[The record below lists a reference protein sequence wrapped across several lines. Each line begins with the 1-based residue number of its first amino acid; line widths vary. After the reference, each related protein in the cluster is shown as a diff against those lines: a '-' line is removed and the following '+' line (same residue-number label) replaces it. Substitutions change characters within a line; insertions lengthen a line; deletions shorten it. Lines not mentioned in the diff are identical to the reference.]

1 MTVNPADAVPT
12 PLSGM
17 TTREAPQSTGAN
29 SELGQDAFLKLLVAQ
44 LKYQDPLNPADGAE
58 FLAQTAQF
66 TMVEKLADL
75 EAQGQSTVTSQ
86 QQMQAAQLVGR
97 QVTYVDSTGNLVEG
111 VVESAE
117 YTPDG
122 QSLTIDGQAVEL
134 DNITKVVGNL
144 QVDGASE
151 AVSALGPSLASSLTP
166 ALVEAIQEASSGA
179 ADSDAGVDSADEAS
193 SDNDREAESTSTD
206 ALADET
212 DTVTETS
219 NVGSNPD
226 EPTGEEG

>member
-17 TTREAPQSTGAN
+17 TTREAPQSPDAN

-97 QVTYVDSTGNLVEG
+97 QVTYVDATGTLVEG

-134 DNITKVVGNL
+134 DNITKVVGNNR
-144 QVDGASE
+144 VDGASE

-166 ALVEAIQEASSGA
+166 ALVEAIQEASAGT
-179 ADSDAGVDSADEAS
+179 ADSDAGVDSAAEVS
-193 SDNDREAESTSTD
+193 SDGDREAESTSTD
-206 ALADET
+206 APADET

>member
-17 TTREAPQSTGAN
+17 TTREAPQSTDAN

-75 EAQGQSTVTSQ
+75 EVQGQSTVTSQ

-122 QSLTIDGQAVEL
+122 QSLTIGGQAVEL
-134 DNITKVVGNL
+134 DNITKVVGNNR
-144 QVDGASE
+144 VDGASE

-179 ADSDAGVDSADEAS
+179 ADSDAGVDSVAEVS
-193 SDNDREAESTSTD
+193 SDHDREAESTSTD
-206 ALADET
+206 ALAAET

-226 EPTGEEG
+226 EPTEEEG

>member
-17 TTREAPQSTGAN
+17 TTREAPQSTEAN

-66 TMVEKLADL
+66 TMVEKLSDL

-134 DNITKVVGNL
+134 DNITKVVGNNR
-144 QVDGASE
+144 VDGASE

-166 ALVEAIQEASSGA
+166 ALVEAIQEASAGK
-179 ADSDAGVDSADEAS
+179 ADSDAEVDSAAEVS
-193 SDNDREAESTSTD
+193 SDHDREAESTSTD

-212 DTVTETS
+212 DTVTQTS

-226 EPTGEEG
+226 EPTEEEG

>member
-17 TTREAPQSTGAN
+17 TTREAPQSTDAN

-75 EAQGQSTVTSQ
+75 EVQGQSTVTSQ

-134 DNITKVVGNL
+134 DNITKVVGNN

-179 ADSDAGVDSADEAS
+179 ADSDAGVDSAAEVS
-193 SDNDREAESTSTD
+193 SDHDREAESTSTD

>member
-17 TTREAPQSTGAN
+17 TTREAPQSTEAN

-66 TMVEKLADL
+66 TMVEKLSDL

-134 DNITKVVGNL
+134 DNITKVVGNNR
-144 QVDGASE
+144 VDGASE

-166 ALVEAIQEASSGA
+166 ALVEAIQEASAGT
-179 ADSDAGVDSADEAS
+179 ADSDAEVDSAAEVS
-193 SDNDREAESTSTD
+193 SDHDQEAESTSTD

-226 EPTGEEG
+226 EPTEEEG

>member
-17 TTREAPQSTGAN
+17 TTREAPQSTDAN

-122 QSLTIDGQAVEL
+122 QSLTIGGQAVEL
-134 DNITKVVGNL
+134 DNITKVVGNNR
-144 QVDGASE
+144 VDGASE

-166 ALVEAIQEASSGA
+166 ALVEAIQEASAGT
-179 ADSDAGVDSADEAS
+179 ADSDAGEDSAAEVS
-193 SDNDREAESTSTD
+193 SGGDREAELTSTD
-206 ALADET
+206 ALTDEN
-212 DTVTETS
+212 DSVTETS

-226 EPTGEEG
+226 EPTEEEG

>member
-17 TTREAPQSTGAN
+17 TTREAPQSTEAN

-66 TMVEKLADL
+66 TMVEKLSDL

-97 QVTYVDSTGNLVEG
+97 QVTYVDATGNLVEG

-134 DNITKVVGNL
+134 DNITKVVGNNR
-144 QVDGASE
+144 VDGASE

-166 ALVEAIQEASSGA
+166 ALVEAIQEASAGT
-179 ADSDAGVDSADEAS
+179 ADSDAEVDSAAEVS
-193 SDNDREAESTSTD
+193 SDHDREAESTSTD

>member
-17 TTREAPQSTGAN
+17 TTREAPQSPDAN

-97 QVTYVDSTGNLVEG
+97 QVTYVDATGNLVEG

-134 DNITKVVGNL
+134 DNITKVVGNNR
-144 QVDGASE
+144 VDGASE

-166 ALVEAIQEASSGA
+166 ALVEAIQEASAGT
-179 ADSDAGVDSADEAS
+179 ADSDAGVDSAAEVS
-193 SDNDREAESTSTD
+193 SDGDREAESTSTD
-206 ALADET
+206 ALTNENDS
-212 DTVTETS
+212 VTETS

>member
-17 TTREAPQSTGAN
+17 TTREAPQSTEAN

-66 TMVEKLADL
+66 TMVEKLSDL

-134 DNITKVVGNL
+134 DNITKVVGNNR
-144 QVDGASE
+144 VDGASE

-166 ALVEAIQEASSGA
+166 ALVEAIQEASAGT
-179 ADSDAGVDSADEAS
+179 ADSDAEVDSAAEVS
-193 SDNDREAESTSTD
+193 SDHDREAESTSTD
-206 ALADET
+206 ALADEA
-212 DTVTETS
+212 DAVTQAS

-226 EPTGEEG
+226 EPTEEEG

>member
-17 TTREAPQSTGAN
+17 TTREAPQSTDAN

-122 QSLTIDGQAVEL
+122 QSLTIGGQAGEL
-134 DNITKVVGNL
+134 DNITKVVGNNR
-144 QVDGASE
+144 VDGASE

-166 ALVEAIQEASSGA
+166 ALVEAIQEASAGT
-179 ADSDAGVDSADEAS
+179 ADSDAGEDSAADVS
-193 SDNDREAESTSTD
+193 SGGDREAELTSTD
-206 ALADET
+206 ALTDEN
-212 DTVTETS
+212 DSVTETS
-219 NVGSNPD
+219 DVGSNPD
-226 EPTGEEG
+226 EPTEEEG

>member
-17 TTREAPQSTGAN
+17 TTREAPQSPDAN

-66 TMVEKLADL
+66 TMVEKLSDL

-97 QVTYVDSTGNLVEG
+97 QVTYVDATGNLVEG

-134 DNITKVVGNL
+134 DNITKVVGNNR
-144 QVDGASE
+144 VDGASE

-166 ALVEAIQEASSGA
+166 ALVEAIQEASAGT
-179 ADSDAGVDSADEAS
+179 ADSDAEVDSAAEVS
-193 SDNDREAESTSTD
+193 SDHDREAESTSTD

>member
-17 TTREAPQSTGAN
+17 TTREAPQSTEAN

-66 TMVEKLADL
+66 TMVEKLSDL

-134 DNITKVVGNL
+134 DNITKVVGNNR
-144 QVDGASE
+144 VDGASE

-166 ALVEAIQEASSGA
+166 ALVEAIQEASAGT
-179 ADSDAGVDSADEAS
+179 ADSDAEVDSAAEVS
-193 SDNDREAESTSTD
+193 SDHDREAESTSTD

-212 DTVTETS
+212 DTVTQTS

>member
-17 TTREAPQSTGAN
+17 TTREAPQSTEAN

-66 TMVEKLADL
+66 TMVEKLSDL

-134 DNITKVVGNL
+134 DNITKVVGNNR
-144 QVDGASE
+144 VDGASE

-166 ALVEAIQEASSGA
+166 ALVEAIQEASEGT
-179 ADSDAGVDSADEAS
+179 ADSDAEVDSAAEVS
-193 SDNDREAESTSTD
+193 SDHDQEAESTSTD

-212 DTVTETS
+212 DTVTQTS

>member
-17 TTREAPQSTGAN
+17 TTREAPQSTDAN

-66 TMVEKLADL
+66 TMVEKLSDL

-134 DNITKVVGNL
+134 ANITKVVGNNR
-144 QVDGASE
+144 VDGASE
-151 AVSALGPSLASSLTP
+151 AVNALGPSLASSLTP
-166 ALVEAIQEASSGA
+166 ALVEAIQEASAGT
-179 ADSDAGVDSADEAS
+179 ADSDAEADTAAEVS
-193 SDNDREAESTSTD
+193 SDGDREAESTSTD

>member
-17 TTREAPQSTGAN
+17 TTREAPQSTDAN

-122 QSLTIDGQAVEL
+122 QSLTIGGQAVEL
-134 DNITKVVGNL
+134 DNITKVVGNNR
-144 QVDGASE
+144 VDGASE

-166 ALVEAIQEASSGA
+166 ALVEAIQEASAGT
-179 ADSDAGVDSADEAS
+179 ADSDAGEDSAADVS
-193 SDNDREAESTSTD
+193 SGGDREAELTSTD
-206 ALADET
+206 ALTDEN
-212 DTVTETS
+212 DSVTETS
-219 NVGSNPD
+219 DVGSNPD
-226 EPTGEEG
+226 EPTEEEG

>member
-17 TTREAPQSTGAN
+17 TTREAPQSTEAN

-66 TMVEKLADL
+66 TMVEKLSDL

-97 QVTYVDSTGNLVEG
+97 QVTYVDATGNLVEG

-134 DNITKVVGNL
+134 DNITKVVGNNR
-144 QVDGASE
+144 VDGASE

-166 ALVEAIQEASSGA
+166 ALVEAIQEASAGT
-179 ADSDAGVDSADEAS
+179 ADSDAEVDSAAEVS
-193 SDNDREAESTSTD
+193 SDHDQEAESTSTD

>member
-17 TTREAPQSTGAN
+17 TTREAPQSTDAN

-97 QVTYVDSTGNLVEG
+97 QVTYVDATGNLVEG

-122 QSLTIDGQAVEL
+122 QSLTIGGQAVEL
-134 DNITKVVGNL
+134 DNITKVVGNNR
-144 QVDGASE
+144 VDGASE

-166 ALVEAIQEASSGA
+166 ALVEAIREASAGT
-179 ADSDAGVDSADEAS
+179 ADSDAEIE
-193 SDNDREAESTSTD
+193 SDAEVSGDGDREAEPTMTD
-206 ALADET
+206 ALTDET
-212 DTVTETS
+212 DSVTETS

>member
-17 TTREAPQSTGAN
+17 TTREAPQSPDAN

-97 QVTYVDSTGNLVEG
+97 QVTYVDATGNLVEG

-134 DNITKVVGNL
+134 DNITKVVGNNR
-144 QVDGASE
+144 VDGASE

-166 ALVEAIQEASSGA
+166 ALVEAIQEASAGT
-179 ADSDAGVDSADEAS
+179 ADSDAGVDSAAEVS
-193 SDNDREAESTSTD
+193 SDGDQEAESTSTD
-206 ALADET
+206 ALADES

>member
-1 MTVNPADAVPT
+1 MTINPADAVPT

-17 TTREAPQSTGAN
+17 TTREAPQSTDAN

-122 QSLTIDGQAVEL
+122 QSLTIGGQAVEL
-134 DNITKVVGNL
+134 DNITKVVGNNR
-144 QVDGASE
+144 VDGASE
-151 AVSALGPSLASSLTP
+151 AVSALGPPLASALTP
-166 ALVEAIQEASSGA
+166 ALVEAIQEASAGT
-179 ADSDAGVDSADEAS
+179 ADSDAGEDSAAEVS
-193 SDNDREAESTSTD
+193 NGGDREAEPTSTD
-206 ALADET
+206 ALTDEN
-212 DTVTETS
+212 DSVTETS

-226 EPTGEEG
+226 EPTEEEG

>member
-1 MTVNPADAVPT
+1 MTINPADAVPT

-17 TTREAPQSTGAN
+17 TTREAPQSTDAN

-97 QVTYVDSTGNLVEG
+97 QVTYVDATGNLLEG

-134 DNITKVVGNL
+134 DNITKVVGNNR
-144 QVDGASE
+144 VDGASE

-166 ALVEAIQEASSGA
+166 ALVEAIREASAGT
-179 ADSDAGVDSADEAS
+179 ADSDAEVDSAAEVSGDG
-193 SDNDREAESTSTD
+193 DREAEPTMTD
-206 ALADET
+206 ALTDET
-212 DTVTETS
+212 DSVTETS

>member
-17 TTREAPQSTGAN
+17 TTREAPQSTEAN

-66 TMVEKLADL
+66 TMVEKLSDL

-134 DNITKVVGNL
+134 DNITKVVGNNR
-144 QVDGASE
+144 VDGASE
-151 AVSALGPSLASSLTP
+151 AVNALGPSLASSLTP
-166 ALVEAIQEASSGA
+166 ALVEAIQEASAGT
-179 ADSDAGVDSADEAS
+179 ADSDAEVDSAAEVS
-193 SDNDREAESTSTD
+193 SDHDREAESTSTD

>member
-17 TTREAPQSTGAN
+17 TTREAPQSTEAN

-66 TMVEKLADL
+66 TMVEKLSDL

-134 DNITKVVGNL
+134 DNITKVVGNNR
-144 QVDGASE
+144 VDGASE

-166 ALVEAIQEASSGA
+166 ALVEAIQEASAGT
-179 ADSDAGVDSADEAS
+179 ADSDAEVDSAAEVS
-193 SDNDREAESTSTD
+193 SDHDREAESTSTD
-206 ALADET
+206 ALADEA
-212 DTVTETS
+212 DAVTQAS
-219 NVGSNPD
+219 NVGSKPD
-226 EPTGEEG
+226 EPTEEEG

>member
-17 TTREAPQSTGAN
+17 TTREAPQSTEAN

-66 TMVEKLADL
+66 TMVEKLSDL

-134 DNITKVVGNL
+134 DNITKVVGNNR
-144 QVDGASE
+144 VDGASE

-166 ALVEAIQEASSGA
+166 ALVEAIQEASAGT
-179 ADSDAGVDSADEAS
+179 ADSDAEVDSAAEVS
-193 SDNDREAESTSTD
+193 SDHDQEAESTSTD

-212 DTVTETS
+212 DTVTQTS

-226 EPTGEEG
+226 EPTEEEG

>member
-1 MTVNPADAVPT
+1 MTINPADAVPT

-17 TTREAPQSTGAN
+17 TTREAPQSTDAN

-44 LKYQDPLNPADGAE
+44 LKYQDPLNPADVAE

-75 EAQGQSTVTSQ
+75 ETQGQSTVTSQ

-97 QVTYVDSTGNLVEG
+97 QVTYVDATGNLVEG

-122 QSLTIDGQAVEL
+122 QSLTIGGQAVEL
-134 DNITKVVGNL
+134 DNITKVVGNNR
-144 QVDGASE
+144 VDGASE

-166 ALVEAIQEASSGA
+166 ALVEAIREASAGT
-179 ADSDAGVDSADEAS
+179 ADSDAEIDSAAEVS
-193 SDNDREAESTSTD
+193 SDGDREAESTSTD
-206 ALADET
+206 ALTDEN
-212 DTVTETS
+212 DSVTETS

>member
-17 TTREAPQSTGAN
+17 TTREAPQSTEAN

-66 TMVEKLADL
+66 TMVEKLSDL

-97 QVTYVDSTGNLVEG
+97 QVTYVDSIGNLVEG

-134 DNITKVVGNL
+134 DNITKVVGNNR
-144 QVDGASE
+144 VDGASE
-151 AVSALGPSLASSLTP
+151 AVNALGPSLASSLTP
-166 ALVEAIQEASSGA
+166 ALVEAIQEASAGT
-179 ADSDAGVDSADEAS
+179 ADSDAEVDSAAEVS
-193 SDNDREAESTSTD
+193 SDHDREAESTSTD

-212 DTVTETS
+212 DTVTQTS

-226 EPTGEEG
+226 EPTEEEG

>member
-134 DNITKVVGNL
+134 DNITKVVGNN

-179 ADSDAGVDSADEAS
+179 ADSDAGVDSVDEAS
-193 SDNDREAESTSTD
+193 SDHDREAESTSTD

>member
-17 TTREAPQSTGAN
+17 TTREAPQSTEAN

-66 TMVEKLADL
+66 TMVEKLSDL

-134 DNITKVVGNL
+134 DNITKVVGNNR
-144 QVDGASE
+144 VDGASE

-166 ALVEAIQEASSGA
+166 ALVEAIQEASAGT
-179 ADSDAGVDSADEAS
+179 ADSDAEVDSAAEVS
-193 SDNDREAESTSTD
+193 SDHDREAESTSTD

-226 EPTGEEG
+226 EPTEEEG

>member
-1 MTVNPADAVPT
+1 MTINPADAVPT

-17 TTREAPQSTGAN
+17 TTREAPQSTDAN

-75 EAQGQSTVTSQ
+75 EAQGQNTVTSQ

-122 QSLTIDGQAVEL
+122 QSLTIGGQAVEL
-134 DNITKVVGNL
+134 DNITKVVGNNR
-144 QVDGASE
+144 VDGASE
-151 AVSALGPSLASSLTP
+151 AVSALGPSLASALTP
-166 ALVEAIQEASSGA
+166 ALVDAIQEASAGT
-179 ADSDAGVDSADEAS
+179 ADSDAEADTAAEVS
-193 SDNDREAESTSTD
+193 SDGDLEAEPTSTD
-206 ALADET
+206 ALTDEN
-212 DTVTETS
+212 DSVTETS

>member
-17 TTREAPQSTGAN
+17 TTREAPQSTEAN

-66 TMVEKLADL
+66 TMVEKLSDL

-134 DNITKVVGNL
+134 DNITKVVGNNR
-144 QVDGASE
+144 VDGASE

-166 ALVEAIQEASSGA
+166 ALVEAIQEASAGK
-179 ADSDAGVDSADEAS
+179 ADSDAEVDSAAEVS
-193 SDNDREAESTSTD
+193 SDHDREAESTSTD

-212 DTVTETS
+212 DTVTQTS

>member
-1 MTVNPADAVPT
+1 
-12 PLSGM
+12 
-17 TTREAPQSTGAN
+17 
-29 SELGQDAFLKLLVAQ
+29 
-44 LKYQDPLNPADGAE
+44 
-58 FLAQTAQF
+58 
-66 TMVEKLADL
+66 
-75 EAQGQSTVTSQ
+75 
-86 QQMQAAQLVGR
+86 
-97 QVTYVDSTGNLVEG
+97 

-134 DNITKVVGNL
+134 DNITKVVGNNR
-144 QVDGASE
+144 VDGASE

-179 ADSDAGVDSADEAS
+179 ADSDAGVDSVAEVS
-193 SDNDREAESTSTD
+193 SDHDQEAESTSTD
-206 ALADET
+206 ALADES

>member
-17 TTREAPQSTGAN
+17 TTREAPQSTEAN

-66 TMVEKLADL
+66 TMVEKLSDL

-86 QQMQAAQLVGR
+86 QQRQAAQLVGR

-134 DNITKVVGNL
+134 DNITKVVGNNR
-144 QVDGASE
+144 VDGASE
-151 AVSALGPSLASSLTP
+151 AVNALGPSLASSLTP
-166 ALVEAIQEASSGA
+166 ALVEAIQEASAGT
-179 ADSDAGVDSADEAS
+179 ADSDAEVDSAAEVS
-193 SDNDREAESTSTD
+193 SDHEREAESTSTD

-212 DTVTETS
+212 DTVTQTS
-219 NVGSNPD
+219 NVGANPD
-226 EPTGEEG
+226 EPTEEEG

>member
-17 TTREAPQSTGAN
+17 TTREAPQSTDAN

-75 EAQGQSTVTSQ
+75 EVQGQSTVTSQ

-122 QSLTIDGQAVEL
+122 QSLTIGGQAVEL
-134 DNITKVVGNL
+134 DNITKVVGNNR
-144 QVDGASE
+144 VDGASE

-179 ADSDAGVDSADEAS
+179 ADSDAGVDSVAEVS
-193 SDNDREAESTSTD
+193 SDHDREAESTSTD
-206 ALADET
+206 ALPDEN
-212 DTVTETS
+212 DSVTETS
-219 NVGSNPD
+219 NVGANPD

>member
-17 TTREAPQSTGAN
+17 TTREAPQSTDAN

-122 QSLTIDGQAVEL
+122 QSLTIGGQAVEL
-134 DNITKVVGNL
+134 DNITKVVGNNR
-144 QVDGASE
+144 VDGASE

-166 ALVEAIQEASSGA
+166 ALVEAIQEASAGT
-179 ADSDAGVDSADEAS
+179 ADSDAGEDSAADVS
-193 SDNDREAESTSTD
+193 SGGDREAELTSTD
-206 ALADET
+206 ALTDEN
-212 DTVTETS
+212 DSVTETS

>member
-17 TTREAPQSTGAN
+17 TTREAPQSTDAN

-122 QSLTIDGQAVEL
+122 QSLTIGGQAVEL
-134 DNITKVVGNL
+134 DNITKVVGNNR
-144 QVDGASE
+144 VDGASE

-166 ALVEAIQEASSGA
+166 ALVEAIQEASAGT
-179 ADSDAGVDSADEAS
+179 ADSDAEVDSAAEVIGDG
-193 SDNDREAESTSTD
+193 DREAEPTSTA
-206 ALADET
+206 ALTDEN
-212 DTVTETS
+212 DSVTETS

-226 EPTGEEG
+226 EPTEEEG

>member
-12 PLSGM
+12 PLSPM
-17 TTREAPQSTGAN
+17 TTREAPQSTDAN

-122 QSLTIDGQAVEL
+122 QSLTIGGQAGIYNVCSEKHVQSVY
-134 DNITKVVGNL
+134 NQYSFHCVVHH
-144 QVDGASE
+144 DGAPVFHV
-151 AVSALGPSLASSLTP
+151 AILAFSP
-166 ALVEAIQEASSGA
+166 
-179 ADSDAGVDSADEAS
+179 
-193 SDNDREAESTSTD
+193 
-206 ALADET
+206 
-212 DTVTETS
+212 
-219 NVGSNPD
+219 
-226 EPTGEEG
+226 

>member
-17 TTREAPQSTGAN
+17 TTREAPQSTDAN

-122 QSLTIDGQAVEL
+122 QSLTIGGQAVEL
-134 DNITKVVGNL
+134 DNITKVVGNNR
-144 QVDGASE
+144 VDGASE

-166 ALVEAIQEASSGA
+166 ALVEAIQEASAGT
-179 ADSDAGVDSADEAS
+179 ADSDAGEDSAAEVS
-193 SDNDREAESTSTD
+193 SGGDREAELTSTD
-206 ALADET
+206 ALTDEN
-212 DTVTETS
+212 DSVTETS

>member
-1 MTVNPADAVPT
+1 MTINPADAVPT
-12 PLSGM
+12 PLGGM
-17 TTREAPQSTGAN
+17 TTREAPQSTDAN
-29 SELGQDAFLKLLVAQ
+29 GELGQDAFLKLLVAQ

-97 QVTYVDSTGNLVEG
+97 QVTYVNSTGNLVEG

-122 QSLTIDGQAVEL
+122 QSLTIGGQAVEL
-134 DNITKVVGNL
+134 DNITKVVGNNR
-144 QVDGASE
+144 VDGASE

-166 ALVEAIQEASSGA
+166 ALVEAIQEASAGTT
-179 ADSDAGVDSADEAS
+179 DSDAEVDTAAEVS
-193 SDNDREAESTSTD
+193 SDGDREAESTSTD

-212 DTVTETS
+212 DTATETS

-226 EPTGEEG
+226 EPTEEEG

>member
-1 MTVNPADAVPT
+1 MTINPADAVPT

-17 TTREAPQSTGAN
+17 TTREAPQSTDAN

-122 QSLTIDGQAVEL
+122 QSLTIGGQAVEL
-134 DNITKVVGNL
+134 DNITKVVGNNR
-144 QVDGASE
+144 VDGASE

-166 ALVEAIQEASSGA
+166 ALVEAIQEASAGT
-179 ADSDAGVDSADEAS
+179 ADSDAGEDSAAEVS
-193 SDNDREAESTSTD
+193 SGGDREAELTSTD
-206 ALADET
+206 ALTDEN
-212 DTVTETS
+212 DSVTETS

-226 EPTGEEG
+226 EPTEEEG

>member
-1 MTVNPADAVPT
+1 MTINPADAVPT

-17 TTREAPQSTGAN
+17 TTREAPQSTDAN

-122 QSLTIDGQAVEL
+122 QSLTIGGQAVEL
-134 DNITKVVGNL
+134 DNITKVVGNNR
-144 QVDGASE
+144 VDGASE

-166 ALVEAIQEASSGA
+166 ALVEAIQEASAGTA
-179 ADSDAGVDSADEAS
+179 NSDAEIDSAAEVS
-193 SDNDREAESTSTD
+193 SDGDREAEPTSTD
-206 ALADET
+206 ALTDEN
-212 DTVTETS
+212 DSVTETS

-226 EPTGEEG
+226 EPTEEEG